1 MWPPRLPGPPRARC
15 LSAGPGPLGGHR
27 GGGPAARTAGPGRTP
42 QWTAVTEQRREEP
55 AAATRAW
62 PERSVFQRRHECGAL
77 MSRGSDQVPVLPPHF
92 SPQECPSA
100 HTFLVPCL
108 CGGVA
113 WGPPQQARPR
123 VPCERGAGSP
133 QGGAA
138 GVGAP
143 AQEDVSHPPV
153 SGAVQPGDLTRGRG
167 RGAGSPGPGCWAGQ
181 GKASVPGACGSGG
194 TGGCGFIR
202 RRGRSHHPR
211 QPPSRSTLTSSTRCS
226 KHAAGLPVCGL
237 LCPPPSAFSTARPPT
252 ASLGG
257 AAPRAG
263 LDSPHLPLPL
273 GWGCRA
279 HKALPAPH
287 CPSWPSAQPSS
298 HSISVVIATPF
309 RVVRPAV

>member
-1 MWPPRLPGPPRARC
+1 MEGWPGAHPNKPA
-15 LSAGPGPLGGHR
+15 LG
-27 GGGPAARTAGPGRTP
+27 
-42 QWTAVTEQRREEP
+42 
-55 AAATRAW
+55 
-62 PERSVFQRRHECGAL
+62 S
-77 MSRGSDQVPVLPPHF
+77 
-92 SPQECPSA
+92 
-100 HTFLVPCL
+100 
-108 CGGVA
+108 
-113 WGPPQQARPR
+113 
-123 VPCERGAGSP
+123 
-133 QGGAA
+133 
-138 GVGAP
+138 
-143 AQEDVSHPPV
+143 PV
-153 SGAVQPGDLTRGRG
+153 SGEQGARRVGLQVWALLPRKTCLTPQCPERFSQVTSPGGGAGGQGPRGQGAGRARGR
-167 RGAGSPGPGCWAGQ
+167 PQ
-181 GKASVPGACGSGG
+181 FPGACGSGE

-263 LDSPHLPLPL
+263 LDSPHPLPL

-298 HSISVVIATPF
+298 HSVSVVIATPF